1 MTRYRICKYEDA
13 YKKGYC
19 AQAKGWW
26 SLGFWLTVKNIQ
38 DDVIVKSTPEE
49 IKKLIPYWEDRK
61 KITPI
66 KQ

>member
-19 AQAKGWW
+19 AQVKWW
-26 SLGFWLTVKNIQ
+26 GSLWFWVSVKNLYG
-38 DDVIVKSTPEE
+38 DVIVKSTPKE
-49 IKKLIPYWEDRK
+49 IKELIPYWEDRK